1 MAEYYIDSSAL
12 VKRHVNEAGSNWLRV
27 LIDPGSNNLI
37 ITSRLSMV
45 EVFSAFSRRLR
56 EGTIQVNDYRDIADD
71 FARACV
77 TEYEITD
84 LTDEVVNEAKRLLES
99 HPLRASDA
107 VHLASA
113 LLVNRVL
120 HRTGLA
126 PLTFLASDMRLLAS
140 AQQEGLATDDPALHP

>member
-1 MAEYYIDSSAL
+1 
-12 VKRHVNEAGSNWLRV
+12 
-27 LIDPGSNNLI
+27 
-37 ITSRLSMV
+37 MV

-77 TEYEITD
+77 SEYEITD